1 MTDRSPAALGLRR
14 RFVFLCAAR
23 RRAALTRLYPHS
35 GTPGC
40 PSISSRHPHLKLVG
54 VPRSLAATRAA
65 LPSMS
70 LFPKAQFDLSIHVVQ
85 FPSVQ
90 WGSRPTALP
99 QTLVRN
105 WSSFFSD
112 VPDSNVKEFCND
124 FSFGPVIRFRAFIV
138 MAISNRLKSVKA
150 WLGVLCL
157 GSALFSSACA
167 NDESSLDN
175 SSQHHRHHGG
185 GGGGGRYGHGQGGM
199 FDQSNRSGSQFPVP
213 GQ

>member
-1 MTDRSPAALGLRR
+1 MTDRCPAALGLRR

-124 FSFGPVIRFRAFIV
+124 FSFGPVISVQSVHCYGNFESAQIREGLAGRAL
-138 MAISNRLKSVKA
+138 S
-150 WLGVLCL
+150 WLCAFQLCL
-157 GSALFSSACA
+157 CKRRKFV
-167 NDESSLDN
+167 
-175 SSQHHRHHGG
+175 R
-185 GGGGGRYGHGQGGM
+185 
-199 FDQSNRSGSQFPVP
+199 
-213 GQ
+213 